1 MTEIES
7 ESKSELDKEA
17 KELLNQM
24 FPNVDDEILV
34 DFLIKYDNNVAR
46 VTDILLDSICFEEI
60 RKESD
65 KPKRR
70 QVKSLKTLCNE
81 VMERLEI
88 QFENLYENSS
98 NVDVCFSLK
107 EEEESIVEEISSNSN
122 VENEPIFSFNLDSEL
137 LRSIIKIFGEK
148 DEEKYL
154 NGKSFQFPIVLID
167 LSFIITIRFHLRC

>member
-7 ESKSELDKEA
+7 ESKSEIAKEA

-60 RKESD
+60 KIESD
-65 KPKRR
+65 KPKSKPKK
-70 QVKSLKTLCNE
+70 VKSLKTLCNE
-81 VMERLEI
+81 IMERLEI

-98 NVDVCFSLK
+98 NDDVCFSLK
-107 EEEESIVEEISSNSN
+107 EEEEESIVEEISSNSN
-122 VENEPIFSFNLDSEL
+122 VENEPIFSFNLDSDFL
-137 LRSIIKIFGEK
+137 SSIIKIFGEK
-148 DEEKYL
+148 DDEKYL
-154 NGKSFQFPIVLID
+154 NGKSF
-167 LSFIITIRFHLRC
+167 

>member
-1 MTEIES
+1 VTEIES

-60 RKESD
+60 KKESD
-65 KPKRR
+65 KPKPKR
-70 QVKSLKTLCNE
+70 VKSLKTLCNE
-81 VMERLEI
+81 IMEKLEL

-98 NVDVCFSLK
+98 NVDICFSLK
-107 EEEESIVEEISSNSN
+107 EEEEERSIVEDISSSSN
-122 VENEPIFSFNLDSEL
+122 VENEPIFSFNLDRDFLSSL
-137 LRSIIKIFGEK
+137 IKIFGEK

-154 NGKSFQFPIVLID
+154 NGKVF
-167 LSFIITIRFHLRC
+167 